1 MGESQLT
8 SKGQVTI
15 PLAIRIA
22 LNLKTGDKVHFVND
36 GDRAILVPARG
47 DVYSLKGILKG
58 DKGKPLGV
66 AEMREMAK
74 SYVVR
79 RYDEHRKGSK

>member
-1 MGESQLT
+1 MCESRLNSQ
-8 SKGQVTI
+8 GQVTI

-47 DVYSLKGILKG
+47 DVYSLKG

-66 AEMREMAK
+66 AEMREMVK

-79 RYDEHRKGSK
+79 RYDEHREGRS